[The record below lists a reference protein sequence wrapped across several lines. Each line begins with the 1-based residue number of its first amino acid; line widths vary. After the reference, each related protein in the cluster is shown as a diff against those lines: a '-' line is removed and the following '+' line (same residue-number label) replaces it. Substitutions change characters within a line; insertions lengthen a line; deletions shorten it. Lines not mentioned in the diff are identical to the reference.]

1 MTAALTP
8 AKIAFEAW
16 WLAQTR
22 MGDPARRP
30 HLTSEAFGAGYHAAL
45 AAHPDRDE
53 RRLALHGTVV
63 LGAIETTKDDVNL
76 TFSSLEQLP

>member
-1 MTAALTP
+1 MSAALTP
-8 AKIAFEAW
+8 AKIAFDAW

-45 AAHPDRDE
+45 AAHPERDE
-53 RRLALHGTVV
+53 RRLALHGNVV
-63 LGAIETTKDDVNL
+63 LGAIETSEADTTL
-76 TFSSLEQLP
+76 SFSALEQLP